1 MRLRKTR
8 SLILTA
14 VLLALPTS
22 AYAADYTLETS
33 STWEYYQP
41 TSYDDVYGSQYNYGG
56 PNVIDYQMP
65 EPEYGVLSTTQ
76 TGAMEKA
83 LLPGLYQN
91 ISADNGSGG
100 YGIGSIGNTVT
111 LPDVSNSGIGLPPYP
126 AFTEPDDDSLL
137 SNGAI
142 GKISIPAIGVKN
154 YYLWQGATTSSM
166 NKGLGHFT
174 TTGIWDGN
182 VGICGHNRGAK
193 YVIGAIKDLEA
204 GDKITYTTSE
214 GTRTYEVETVKKIRS
229 DDWSYLDATWD
240 NRITLITCVAGDYSH
255 RWCVQAVEID

>member
-14 VLLALPTS
+14 VLLAPPTS

-91 ISADNGSGG
+91 ISAGNGSGG

-126 AFTEPDDDSLL
+126 AFTEPDDDFLL

-142 GKISIPAIGVKN
+142 GKISIPAIGVRN

-255 RWCVQAVEID
+255 RWCMQAVEID